1 MSSKTLWIGDVEPWM
16 DEIYYSNIFN
26 MIAPVKSIK
35 IMKKGGVSI
44 GYGFV
49 EFESEE
55 ISSYVLN
62 NFNGKEI
69 YGSKPLKLSRS
80 QFNITKLGGEEFQIY
95 VCDMCQKVTEDIL
108 FDFFKS
114 KYPSVL
120 SAKIIFDNTTKLSRG
135 YGFVKFSSREESE
148 KAVSEMN
155 GQILIDKAIRVK

>member
-1 MSSKTLWIGDVEPWM
+1 MSSKTLWIGDVETWM
-16 DEIYYSNIFN
+16 DETYFNNIFN
-26 MIAPVKSIK
+26 MIATVKSIK
-35 IMKKGGVSI
+35 IMKKGGISI

-55 ISSYVLN
+55 ISTYVLN

-80 QFNITKLGGEEFQIY
+80 QFNITKLGGEEHQIY

-108 FDFFKS
+108 YESFKS

-120 SAKIIFDNTTKLSRG
+120 SAKIIFDNTTKMSRG
-135 YGFVKFSSREESE
+135 YGFVKFSNKEESE

-155 GQILIDKAIRVK
+155 GVMILDKAIRVK